1 MVKYV
6 HWKVKFKRSKFIK
19 SALDSFISFL
29 VASFILFVKKYSQNI
44 MYTVFRKKHP
54 LTFYFISP

>member
-19 SALDSFISFL
+19 TALNSFISF
-29 VASFILFVKKYSQNI
+29 VVSSFILFVKEKYSQNNGNH
-44 MYTVFRKKHP
+44 YQ
-54 LTFYFISP
+54 